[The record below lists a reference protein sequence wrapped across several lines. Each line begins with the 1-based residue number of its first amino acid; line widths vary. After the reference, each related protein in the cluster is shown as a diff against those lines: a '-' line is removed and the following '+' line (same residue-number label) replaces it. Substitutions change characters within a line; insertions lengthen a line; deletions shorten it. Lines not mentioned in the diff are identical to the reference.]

1 MFGVVWAAAVV
12 LAGAGAAASLGGEG
26 FVPAGTFSCSIL
38 AAEKY
43 DGGDGELMSSVI
55 GDITLDG
62 NGGYTQIEGSGLVV
76 LKPDGALH
84 FTSGGLSGTV
94 AVIAQDSKGQ
104 QFLHI
109 DSTVMN
115 VPAGA
120 PKFGDHICLK
130 K

>member
-1 MFGVVWAAAVV
+1 M
-12 LAGAGAAASLGGEG
+12 
-26 FVPAGTFSCSIL
+26 GTYSCSIL

-62 NGGYTQIEGSGLVV
+62 NGGYAQSEGAGQVV
-76 LKPDGALH
+76 LKDDGALH

-94 AVIAQDSKGQ
+94 AVVAQDTKGQ

-115 VPAGA
+115 APAGA